1 MIKVLAKN
9 KEQYIIAIDYRLY
22 SVDKNNNVYSIS
34 SIKSSL
40 RLDNFKY
47 GDFTSEYSEEKLQS
61 IRIKTKKFDPE
72 FDQYKKD
79 VMEDSNMTEDQ
90 FNLFVKKGYEQDLA
104 SFNEIYGKEIF
115 HNMKVDSAWVNKYLD
130 YL

>member
-1 MIKVLAKN
+1 MIRVLAKN

-22 SVDKNNNVYSIS
+22 FVDKNNNVYLIS

-90 FNLFVKKGYEQDLA
+90 FNLFVKKVMNRIWPAL
-104 SFNEIYGKEIF
+104 
-115 HNMKVDSAWVNKYLD
+115 MKYVVKKYSIV
-130 YL
+130 

>member
-1 MIKVLAKN
+1 
-9 KEQYIIAIDYRLY
+9 
-22 SVDKNNNVYSIS
+22 
-34 SIKSSL
+34 
-40 RLDNFKY
+40 
-47 GDFTSEYSEEKLQS
+47 
-61 IRIKTKKFDPE
+61 
-72 FDQYKKD
+72 
-79 VMEDSNMTEDQ
+79 MTEDQ